1 VDFFAHVAYLAWLSG
16 FANVGAMRNNQSGL
30 SGTYIGFSGGVMA
43 KASFIVIQFFMLA
56 LWIDPAAAQ
65 QKVRINWTAVTG
77 AQSGMHMAQQE
88 GLFRK
93 NGLDVEL
100 IHIASSSRGIQAIL
114 AGEIAFSFMDG
125 ANAVQ
130 ANLKGANIAF
140 VAGAT
145 NRQVFSLMAR
155 PEIKKISDLR
165 GKKIGITRAGSST
178 HTSALYALGQGGLK
192 PGDYQVLP
200 LIEVPNI
207 LTALMAGQIDAGVV
221 SPPTNSRARK
231 AGFNELM
238 NLAKE
243 GPEYVSVAVGGSRA
257 YIRANEDVVR
267 RVVRS
272 YAEGVLIFRNNKAAA
287 LKMIQNQLKVK
298 DTDIQEDTYNQFREY
313 LEFPPYVSRKGMEN
327 VIADIAEKDPTA
339 KSAKPEDFLDMRFVT
354 ELEKEGLSKKPA
366 AK

>member
-1 VDFFAHVAYLAWLSG
+1 MNKMNLFLVQLVL
-16 FANVGAMRNNQSGL
+16 
-30 SGTYIGFSGGVMA
+30 
-43 KASFIVIQFFMLA
+43 LA
-56 LWIDPAAAQ
+56 LCASPAAAQ

-88 GLFRK
+88 GIFRK

-100 IHIASSSRGIQAIL
+100 IHIPSSSRGIQAIL

-125 ANAVQ
+125 NNEVQ
-130 ANLKGANIAF
+130 ADLKGANIAL

-200 LIEVPNI
+200 LMEVPNI
-207 LTALMAGQIDAGVV
+207 LTALMAGQIDAGVI

-231 AGFNELM
+231 AGFVELM

-243 GPEYVSVAVGGSRA
+243 GPEYVSVAVGTSRS
-257 YIRANEDVVR
+257 YIKANEDIVR

-272 YAEGVLIFRNNKAAA
+272 YAEGVLVFRNNKTAA

-298 DTDIQEDTYNQFREY
+298 DSDIQEDTYSQFREY
-313 LEFPPYVSRKGMEN
+313 LEYPPFVSRKGMEA
-327 VIADIAEKDPTA
+327 VKAGIATTNPAA
-339 KSAKPEDFLDMRFVT
+339 KSAKPDDFIDMRFVT
-354 ELEKEGLSKKPA
+354 ELAKEGLSTAPA